1 VTAALTRVAGLLR
14 PSLEESELDTSKG
27 YLDLL
32 GERPPGRRTLALAVM
47 RSRVLPIIY
56 ERWWRP
62 VLRVINRLDPGEEQR
77 FAGRLLD
84 VHSGQLV
91 LDVACGPGN
100 FTRPLAS
107 AAGAEGLVVGVDESA
122 TMLGKAV
129 DETTAPQVAYVRGDA
144 RELPFADGAFD
155 AVGCFLA
162 LHLVPEP
169 FRALGELIR
178 VLGPGGRIAVSAP
191 CRPPGRLPKV
201 VDRVVNAPVGMRM
214 FGRDELTGVFERAGL
229 ERITQKVTGLYQ
241 IVGAVR
247 PG

>member
-1 VTAALTRVAGLLR
+1 
-14 PSLEESELDTSKG
+14 
-27 YLDLL
+27 
-32 GERPPGRRTLALAVM
+32 M
-47 RSRVLPIIY
+47 RSRLLPVIY

-62 VLRVINRLDPGEEQR
+62 ALRVINRLDPGEEQR

-84 VHSGQLV
+84 VHGGQLV

-100 FTRPLAS
+100 FTRSLAP
-107 AAGAEGLVVGVDESA
+107 AAGADGLVVGFDESA
-122 TMLGKAV
+122 TMLGRAV
-129 DETTAPQVAYVRGDA
+129 EETAAPQVAYVRGDA
-144 RELPFADGAFD
+144 RELPFADGTFD

-191 CRPPGRLPKV
+191 CRPPGRLPRLL
-201 VDRVVNAPVGMRM
+201 DRVVNAPVGMRM
-214 FGRDELTGVFERAGL
+214 LGRDELTDVFERAGL
-229 ERITQKVTGLYQ
+229 ARVTQKVTGLYQ

>member
-1 VTAALTRVAGLLR
+1 VTAALTRVAGLLDPPR
-14 PSLEESELDTSKG
+14 EESALDTSKG

-32 GERPPGRRTLALAVM
+32 GERAPEKRTVALAVM

-62 VLRVINRLDPGEEQR
+62 ALRVINRLDPGEEQR

-100 FTRPLAS
+100 FTRSLAS
-107 AAGAEGLVVGVDESA
+107 AAGPEGLVVGFDESA

-144 RELPFADGAFD
+144 RELPFADGTFD

-191 CRPPGRLPKV
+191 CRPPGRLLKV

>member
-1 VTAALTRVAGLLR
+1 LLHPPR
-14 PSLEESELDTSKG
+14 EESGLDTSKG

-32 GERPPGRRTLALAVM
+32 GERPPERRTLALAVM
-47 RSRVLPIIY
+47 RSRVLPVIY

-62 VLRVINRLDPGEEQR
+62 ALRVINRLDPAEEQR

-84 VHSGQLV
+84 VHSRQLV

-100 FTRPLAS
+100 FTRSLAP
-107 AAGAEGLVVGVDESA
+107 AAGPEGLVIGFDESA

-129 DETTAPQVAYVRGDA
+129 EETTAPQVAYVRGDA
-144 RELPFADGAFD
+144 RELPFGDGAFD

-178 VLGPGGRIAVSAP
+178 VLGPGGRLAVSAP
-191 CRPPGRLPKV
+191 CRPPGRLLKV

>member
-1 VTAALTRVAGLLR
+1 VTAALTRVVGLLER
-14 PSLEESELDTSKG
+14 PRGESGLDTSKG

-32 GERPPGRRTLALAVM
+32 GERPPEKRTLALAVM

-62 VLRVINRLDPGEEQR
+62 ALRVINRLDSGEEQR

-84 VHSGQLV
+84 VRNGQMV

-100 FTRPLAS
+100 FTRSLAS
-107 AAGAEGLVVGVDESA
+107 AAGPEGLVVGFDESA

-129 DETTAPQVAYVRGDA
+129 AETTAPQVAYVRGDA
-144 RELPFADGAFD
+144 RELPFGDGVFD

-178 VLGPGGRIAVSAP
+178 VVGPGGRIAVSAP
-191 CRPPGRLPKV
+191 CRPPGRLPRLL
-201 VDRVVNAPVGMRM
+201 DRVVNAPVGMRM
-214 FGRDELTGVFERAGL
+214 FGRDEFTDMFERAGL

>member
-1 VTAALTRVAGLLR
+1 LTRVAGLLR
-14 PSLEESELDTSKG
+14 PPREESGLDTSKG

-32 GERPPGRRTLALAVM
+32 GERPPEKRTLALAVM
-47 RSRVLPIIY
+47 RSRVLPVIY

-62 VLRVINRLDPGEEQR
+62 ALRVINRLDPAEEQR
-77 FAGRLLD
+77 FAGWLLD
-84 VHSGQLV
+84 VHSRQLV

-100 FTRPLAS
+100 FTRSLAP
-107 AAGAEGLVVGVDESA
+107 AAGPEGLVVGFDESA

-129 DETTAPQVAYVRGDA
+129 EETTAPQVAYVRGDA
-144 RELPFADGAFD
+144 RELPFADGTFD

-178 VLGPGGRIAVSAP
+178 VLGPGGRLAVSAP
-191 CRPPGRLPKV
+191 CRPPGRLLKV